1 MPLGQP
7 PFLPSD
13 SFFSLLY
20 RFFFFDWLFAD
31 LTKTTSLIERH
42 AAWKHN
48 QEMRK
53 YLPTYLRRW
62 GVISTAAFI
71 TGSMCESVWQ
81 ANIAASWCFTGF
93 SMTVAVMVVI
103 VVAWLFL
110 ANPVGR

>member
-1 MPLGQP
+1 MPLSP
-7 PFLPSD
+7 RPFLPSD

-31 LTKTTSLIERH
+31 LTKATNLIERH

-62 GVISTAAFI
+62 GVVSTAAFM
-71 TGSMCESVWQ
+71 TGCMCESVWQ
-81 ANIAASWCFTGF
+81 ANLAASCCFTGF
-93 SMTVAVMVVI
+93 SVTVAVMAVI
-103 VVAWLFL
+103 VAAWLLL
-110 ANPVGR
+110 AKPAGR